1 MEYWVLSERSEKVCV
16 VPLVVCQEATVPPE
30 LSSSTR
36 YWDTPV
42 TADQETGWLVK
53 LPDRVAVPRVTET
66 GAEMAGHPGVVK
78 VAVLV

>member
-16 VPLVVCQEATVPPE
+16 VPLVVCQETSVPPE

-42 TADQETGWLVK
+42 TVDQETGWLAK
-53 LPDRVAVPRVTET
+53 LPTSVAAPRVTEA

-78 VAVLV
+78 VAVLM